1 MNDTDQDVSAKVFF
15 TAAAIFYTG
24 AMYAGS
30 GWLRQLASQCR
41 QAAGSHLS
49 LAVTSGLV
57 VVLCALLHLLR
68 PPIRGYRPL
77 PLVLLLGGYG
87 LAFWY
92 LRMPEERLHLL
103 QYGLL
108 TFLVAKALPERLGT
122 VSRSLLTIG
131 LVTLAGIG
139 DELVQAWRPNRVGD
153 IRDVVINF
161 VSAVLA
167 ERLLAVTSGAGRLSP
182 ARFR

>member
-1 MNDTDQDVSAKVFF
+1 MNVTDRGVSERIFF
-15 TAAAIFYTG
+15 TAASIVYTG

-30 GWLRQLASQCR
+30 GWLRQLASQFR
-41 QAAGSHLS
+41 RAAGDHVS
-49 LAVTSGLV
+49 LAVTCGLII
-57 VVLCALLHLLR
+57 VLGGLLYLGR
-68 PPIRGYRPL
+68 PPIRGYRRL
-77 PLVLLLGGYG
+77 PLALLLCGYG
-87 LAFWY
+87 LALWY

-139 DELVQAWRPNRVGD
+139 DELVQACRPNRVAD

-167 ERLLAVTSGAGRLSP
+167 ERLLAVTSGAGRFSP
-182 ARFR
+182 ARSR

>member
-1 MNDTDQDVSAKVFF
+1 MNDTGRGLSERKFF
-15 TAAAIFYTG
+15 TAVAISYTI

-49 LAVTSGLV
+49 LAVTG
-57 VVLCALLHLLR
+57 VLFLLLWCLLYLRR
-68 PPIRGYRPL
+68 PPIQGYRLL
-77 PLVLLLGGYG
+77 PLALLLCGYG
-87 LAFWY
+87 LAIWY

-108 TFLVAKALPERLGT
+108 TFFVASALPERLGT
-122 VSRSLLTIG
+122 VSRSLLIIG
-131 LVTLAGIG
+131 LVTLAGVG
-139 DELVQAWRPNRVGD
+139 DELIQALRPNRVGD
-153 IRDVVINF
+153 IRDVAINF

-167 ERLLAVTSGAGRLSP
+167 ERLLAITSGSGRPLE
-182 ARFR
+182 

>member
-1 MNDTDQDVSAKVFF
+1 MNETGRGLSERVFF
-15 TAAAIFYTG
+15 ITAAITYTV

-41 QAAGSHLS
+41 QAAGTHLS
-49 LAVTSGLV
+49 LAVTGGLLIL
-57 VVLCALLHLLR
+57 LCGLLYLRR
-68 PPIRGYRPL
+68 PPIRGYRL
-77 PLVLLLGGYG
+77 PSLALLLAGYG
-87 LAFWY
+87 LALWY

-108 TFLVAKALPERLGT
+108 TFFVARALPERLET
-122 VSRSLLTIG
+122 VSRSLLMIG

-139 DELVQAWRPNRVGD
+139 DELIQAWRPNRVGD

-161 VSAVLA
+161 VSALLA
-167 ERLLAVTSGAGRLSP
+167 ERLLAVTSGSGRL
-182 ARFR
+182 RE